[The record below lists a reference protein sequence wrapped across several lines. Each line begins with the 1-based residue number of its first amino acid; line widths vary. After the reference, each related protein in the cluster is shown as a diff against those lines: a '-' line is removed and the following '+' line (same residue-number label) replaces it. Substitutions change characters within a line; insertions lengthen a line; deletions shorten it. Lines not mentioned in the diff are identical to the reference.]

1 MAETFNL
8 LPIQLESKE
17 INGTNLVAATSNDP
31 KLAPLMHQ
39 INALTNGFKQSGFA
53 LEVPPPPPQS
63 VNPARSKQIEV
74 SKKQGNDAFK
84 AGKWGE
90 ALKMYSMALDMAAS
104 RPPWEPSAMANDEM
118 SVLLCNRSAA
128 FLGAELYAEAYAD
141 AHACIELK
149 KPWTKGYFRKARACI
164 KLGKLKEAKEVIQ
177 AGLTYE
183 PQSEE
188 LKSVEKEVDDMLLDS
203 Q

>member
-8 LPIQLESKE
+8 LPVSLEQKDV
-17 INGTNLVAATSNDP
+17 NGTKVSAISSSDP
-31 KLAPLMHQ
+31 SLAPLIHQ

-53 LEVPPPPPQS
+53 LEVPPPPPQAI
-63 VNPARSKQIEV
+63 NPNRSKQVEI

-84 AGKWGE
+84 AGKWGD
-90 ALKMYSMALDMAAS
+90 ALKMYSIALDLAAS
-104 RPPWEPSAMANDEM
+104 RPPWEPAAMANDEM

-128 FLGAELYAEAYAD
+128 FLGADLYAEAYAD

-149 KPWTKGYFRKARACI
+149 KPWTKGYFRKAKACL
-164 KLGKLKEAKEVIQ
+164 KLGRPSEAKQVLE

-183 PQSEE
+183 PHNEE
-188 LKSVEKEVDDMLLDS
+188 LRTVMKEAEEMLQDLS
-203 Q
+203 